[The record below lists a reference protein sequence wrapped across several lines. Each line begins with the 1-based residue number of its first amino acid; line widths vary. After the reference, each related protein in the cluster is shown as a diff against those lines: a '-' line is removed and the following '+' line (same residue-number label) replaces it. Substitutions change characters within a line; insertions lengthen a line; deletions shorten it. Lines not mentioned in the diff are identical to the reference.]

1 MTPKTLRFGA
11 AALAAA
17 TAVAGVTLTLAT
29 TTDASAAPPKPRAAA
44 STTKLF
50 VAPTGADTNAG
61 TAAAP
66 LRTPQKAVDKLGA
79 AGGTVE
85 LAAGTYAKQRI
96 VLSGRSGVTVQAA
109 PGAKVVLDA
118 TGLTPAADTTGV
130 VDVRDSSDIV
140 IQGLD
145 VTGFRTKSRGRTPVG
160 IFVGGSGSNI
170 TVAGNHVH
178 HLGNDNTTQEADDV
192 NAHGIAVYGT
202 NGAKPITNL
211 TIRGNEVDH
220 LVLGASESVVVNGNV
235 DGWTIDQNAVHDNN
249 NIGIDAIGYEKT
261 ATGGSTDADRARNGR
276 ITGNTVTRITSI
288 GNPAYAGGCDCA
300 DGIYVDGGRDIVI
313 SGNRVDSAEIGIEVA
328 SEHKGGTTNGIRVE
342 NNTVV
347 RSAWVGLAVG
357 GYSATKGDAYDVT
370 VTGNTF
376 TGNNQ
381 NDDGSPEILLQNMV
395 HDSTF
400 TANRIT
406 ATGGSPALVGRV
418 KNAGAAAKTANVVFD
433 RNDYGS
439 PVAATQVAFSW
450 NGSDVTGFS
459 AWKTRSGQDAAST
472 YTVRSS

>member
-1 MTPKTLRFGA
+1 MTPKTLRLGA

-17 TAVAGVTLTLAT
+17 TAVAGVALAT
-29 TTDASAAPPKPRAAA
+29 VSTTAGPAPVAHAA

-170 TVAGNHVH
+170 TIAANHVH
-178 HLGNDNTTQEADDV
+178 HLGNDNATQEADDV

-235 DGWTIDQNAVHDNN
+235 DGWTIDQNDVHDNN
-249 NIGIDAIGYEKT
+249 NIGIDAIGYEKV
-261 ATGGSTDADRARNGR
+261 AKNPSSADADRARNGR
-276 ITGNTVTRITSI
+276 ITGNTVTRITSV

-342 NNTVV
+342 SNTVTG
-347 RSAWVGLAVG
+347 SAWVGLAVG

-395 HDSTF
+395 HDSRF
-400 TANRIT
+400 TGNRIT
-406 ATGGSPALVGRV
+406 ATGDSPALVGRV
-418 KNAGAAAKTANVVFD
+418 KNAGGAAKTANVVFD

-439 PVAATQVAFSW
+439 PVAATQVGFSW
-450 NGSDVTGFS
+450 NGAAITGFS
-459 AWKTRSGQDAAST
+459 TWKTRSGQDAAST
-472 YTVRSS
+472 YAVRSN